1 MLPLHRK
8 YSNVHRL
15 RRTRCTPLLL
25 NTSEMTT
32 SSPEEMDVRLSLGA
46 VPYGYLP
53 CRIMVASKQVAPRT
67 THFSLSLSLSLTTTT
82 IRSSLILTQHTS
94 SARGGSASLDVLTRR
109 AHTYLSPQCKW
120 RGVGGVGWVGAA
132 MRGGARVVIWV
143 KNCQEWGHVH
153 EAFSVSL
160 VGRRRSLVPWLVFLV
175 KHSS

>member
-1 MLPLHRK
+1 MH
-8 YSNVHRL
+8 
-15 RRTRCTPLLL
+15 TPP
-25 NTSEMTT
+25 
-32 SSPEEMDVRLSLGA
+32 PEHFRNDHVESRGDGRETEPGRGSVRLPPLSHHGSEQAGGTEDNTL
-46 VPYGYLP
+46 L
-53 CRIMVASKQVAPRT
+53 
-67 THFSLSLSLSLTTTT
+67 SLSLSLSLTTTT
-82 IRSSLILTQHTS
+82 SRSSLILTQHTS

-109 AHTYLSPQCKW
+109 AHTYLSPQCKR